1 MRILGLDAGTK
12 RLGVAISDEMGWTAQ
27 PLDVIQGRS
36 QEEMAA
42 ALKDRVAEYDI
53 DRVVIGLP
61 KHMNGSEGASA
72 EMARKL
78 GEMVQNALGV
88 EVEYWDERLTSV
100 AAERVLLEA
109 NVRRKKRKAVV
120 DKIAATMILQ
130 GWLDARTSS
139 GSDGGAV

>member
-27 PLDVIQGRS
+27 PLDVIQAGS
-36 QEEMAA
+36 PEEMTV
-42 ALKDRVAEYDI
+42 ALKERVAEYEL

-78 GEMVQNALGV
+78 GDLVHEALGV
-88 EVEYWDERLTSV
+88 EVEFWDERLTSV

-109 NVRRKKRKAVV
+109 NVKRKKRKNVI

-130 GWLDARTSS
+130 GWLDAQSMAGTS
-139 GSDGGAV
+139 GGER